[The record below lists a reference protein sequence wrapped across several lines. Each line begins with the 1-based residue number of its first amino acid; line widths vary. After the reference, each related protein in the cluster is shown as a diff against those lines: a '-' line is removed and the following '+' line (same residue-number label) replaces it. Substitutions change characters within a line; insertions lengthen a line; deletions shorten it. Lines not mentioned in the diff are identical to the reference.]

1 MIGQTISHYR
11 IIEKLGGGGMGVVYK
26 AEDLKLGRHV
36 ALKFLPD
43 ELANDEEAIS
53 RFQRE
58 AKAAS
63 SLNHSNIATIYEIDH
78 DAGRVFIAMELLEG
92 QTLRH
97 KISNRPLD
105 LETVLDLGIQIA
117 DALDTAHSKGII
129 HRDIKPANIFVTVRN
144 QAKILDFGLAK
155 LTPSPQ
161 NVGLSAATIEVEK
174 DLTSAGSTLG
184 TVAYMSPEQVRGKAL
199 DARTDLFSFGAVL
212 YEMCTGILPFRG
224 DTTGLVFD
232 AILNR
237 EPQTAVRFNPAI
249 PAKLEQIISKA
260 LEKDP
265 EIRYQSA
272 ADLRADL
279 KRLRR
284 ESESG
289 LASAHALP
297 ASTPAADR
305 RSWAIW
311 ALVLGLLITGLTT
324 AWLAVRK
331 TTPPRNSIPV
341 SQRRLTTN
349 PRENAIT
356 GAAISPDKKY
366 LVYSDQT
373 GTYLRVLSTGEVH
386 PLLPDIKL
394 AEQFAWFPD
403 STRMLASWPTSTHKL
418 ALWSFS
424 ILGGTPTQLSDE
436 GWGATV
442 SPNGSQ
448 IAFMKQ
454 PTFYT
459 GGGEIWL
466 MDPDGGNQKTIRA
479 GGENY
484 IYASPTWSPDGR
496 SIAYL
501 KVQFSAYT
509 ASGTLEVLNL
519 ERNAAKAIITD
530 PQLDFG
536 LRWLSDGRLVYSR
549 DESVNGPDS
558 NFWSV
563 RIHDQTGQ
571 PEGNPIRLTDGV
583 GLGQSPNV
591 TSDGKTL
598 EFIRVDPEFDVYLA
612 EFSSKDHRI
621 GTPRRLT
628 LDDANEYP
636 YDWSRDDR
644 EVFFTSDRTGT
655 PSIFHQ
661 RIDKSSAEMLMLGS
675 EAKGLCRLNPD
686 GTELLFLAFTKQ
698 NDQTAPIRLL
708 RVPIT
713 GGPSRL
719 VVQLQNL
726 NNFQCSRSPAN
737 VCLLSQLD
745 PRHFVLSRFD
755 PFTGRLEKLKEFG
768 AAAQW
773 NWSLSPDGKWIAV
786 FKNALEERSIQLISL
801 ADQSSREISVK
812 DWNKFTSGD
821 WAADSKG
828 LFITSNPTGRSS
840 VLLYVDLSGNAQ
852 KLWEVRSPLP
862 NWAIPSHDGK
872 YIAMPAPTVQSNVWA
887 IEDF

>member
-63 SLNHSNIATIYEIDH
+63 SLNHPNICTIFEIDH
-78 DAGRVFIAMELLEG
+78 DARRVFIAMELLEG

-97 KISNRPLD
+97 RISNRPLD
-105 LETVLDLGIQIA
+105 LETVLDFGIQIA

-155 LTPSPQ
+155 LTPTQQ
-161 NVGLSAATIEVEK
+161 NLGLSAATIEVEK

-199 DARTDLFSFGAVL
+199 DARSDLFSFGAVL

-224 DTTGLVFD
+224 ETTGLIFD

-249 PAKLEQIISKA
+249 PAKLEQVIGKA

-265 EIRYQSA
+265 ETRYQSA

-284 ESESG
+284 ETESG
-289 LASAHALP
+289 RVSAP
-297 ASTPAADR
+297 AVRVEAVDR
-305 RSWAIW
+305 RNWRIW
-311 ALVLGLLITGLTT
+311 AAILCVLIAGAAT
-324 AWLAVRK
+324 AWFSLRK
-331 TTPPRNSIPV
+331 TTPPSNAVRVPP
-341 SQRRLTTN
+341 RRLTTN

-356 GAAISPDKKY
+356 GAAISRDGKY
-366 LVYSDQT
+366 LTYSDQT

-403 STRMLASWPTSTHKL
+403 STRLVASWPTSEHKL

-436 GWGATV
+436 GWGAAV

-448 IAFMKQ
+448 IAFMKG
-454 PTFYT
+454 TSYSS

-466 MDPDGGNQKTIRA
+466 MDADGGNQKKIRP
-479 GGENY
+479 GGANY
-484 IYASPTWSPDGR
+484 VYASPTWSPDGH

-509 ASGTLEVLNL
+509 ALGTLELLNL
-519 ERNAAKAIITD
+519 DRNAETVVITD

-536 LRWLSDGRLVYSR
+536 LSWLSDGRLVYSR

-563 RIHDQTGQ
+563 RIHDQTGKSA
-571 PEGNPIRLTDGV
+571 GNPTRLTDGEGIV
-583 GLGQSPNV
+583 QSPNV
-591 TSDGKTL
+591 TSDGKSL
-598 EFIRVDPEFDVYLA
+598 EFIRVNPEFDVYLA
-612 EFSSKDHRI
+612 EFFNKERRI

-644 EVFFTSDRTGT
+644 EIFFTSDRTGT
-655 PSIFHQ
+655 PTIFHQ

-675 EAKGLCRLNPD
+675 ETKGLCRLNPE
-686 GTELLFLAFTKQ
+686 GTELLFIAFPKQ
-698 NDQTAPIRLL
+698 NDPSSQVRHLL
-708 RVPIT
+708 RVPVT

-719 VVQLQNL
+719 VMQLQDL

-737 VCLLSQLD
+737 VCVVSQLNE
-745 PRHFVLSRFD
+745 RHFVLSRFS
-755 PFTGRLEKLKEFG
+755 PLAGSPEKIKEFG
-768 AAAQW
+768 PATGW
-773 NWSLSPDGKWIAV
+773 SWSLSPDGRWVAV
-786 FKNALEERSIQLISL
+786 TENGAEDHSIQVISA
-801 ADQSSREISVK
+801 ADGSSHEISVK
-812 DWNKFTSGD
+812 GWDKFTSID

-840 VLLYVDLSGNAQ
+840 VLLYVDLAGDAH
-852 KLWEVRSPLP
+852 KLWEVRSPVP
-862 NWAIPSHDGK
+862 NWAIPSRGGK
-872 YIAMPAPTVQSNVWA
+872 YIAMPAPTVQSNVWMM
-887 IEDF
+887 ENF